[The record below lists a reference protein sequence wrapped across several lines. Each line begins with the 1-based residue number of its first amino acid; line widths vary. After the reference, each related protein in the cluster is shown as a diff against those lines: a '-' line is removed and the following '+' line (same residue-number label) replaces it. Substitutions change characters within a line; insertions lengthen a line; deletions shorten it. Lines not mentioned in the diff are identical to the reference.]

1 MQTAERNSPSMT
13 SQKTDRIYAGLI
25 GFGTVGT
32 GVVKVLKENASLIK
46 DRLGCELVLKRVA
59 DKDTVRDRGVRL
71 DDGVLTP
78 DAMDIINDP
87 EISIVIELVGGTGIA
102 KTFIMEALEKGKH
115 VVTANKAL
123 LSTHGK
129 EIFRKAAEKKLDMG
143 FEASVGGGIPV
154 IKALREGLAANRIES
169 IYGIINGTANYILSK
184 MTNEGGK
191 FEDVLR
197 RAQEKGYAE
206 ADPSYD
212 VDGIDTAH
220 KLAILINLAYGTYID
235 IKDIY
240 TSGISSISQHDIK
253 FAKEFGYRIK
263 LLAIAKSDDGKIEA
277 RVHPTMVPA
286 QHPLST
292 VDGVYNAIHLRGN
305 AVGSVMLYGLGA
317 GMMPTASA
325 VVADLMDIARNMRKG
340 ITERITPLAYTAEAV
355 KAVALKPIDSLE
367 IPYYIRFLAVD
378 KPGALSKISGVLGAH
393 NISISSVIQKDRK
406 IGGAVPLVILTHN
419 ALERELRSAIE
430 EIQQM
435 DIIHDKIVYI
445 RIEENLGAAN

>member
-1 MQTAERNSPSMT
+1 MT
-13 SQKTDRIYAGLI
+13 SDKGKKLKRINAGLI

-32 GVVKVLKENASLIK
+32 GVVKVLRENAGVIK
-46 DRLGCELVLKRVA
+46 DKLGCELVLKKIA
-59 DKDTVRDRGVRL
+59 DRDTARDRGVKV
-71 DDGVLTP
+71 DEGVLTA
-78 DAMDIINDP
+78 DAMDVINDP

-102 KTFIMEALEKGKH
+102 KTFIMEALERGKH

-129 EIFRKAAEKKLDMG
+129 EIFRKASEKGVDIY
-143 FEASVGGGIPV
+143 FEASVAGGIPV

-169 IYGIINGTANYILSK
+169 LYGIINGTANYILSK
-184 MTNEGGK
+184 MTNDGGK

-206 ADPSYD
+206 TDPSYD

-220 KLAILINLAYGTYID
+220 KLAILINLCYGTYIGLGD
-235 IKDIY
+235 IF
-240 TSGISSISQHDIK
+240 TEGIRDISQLDIK
-253 FAKEFGYRIK
+253 FAREFGYRIK
-263 LLAIAKSDDGKIEA
+263 LLAIAKSIDGRVEA
-277 RVHPTMVPA
+277 RVHPTMIPA
-286 QHPLST
+286 AHPLAM
-292 VDGVYNAIHLRGN
+292 VDGAYNAVHLRGD
-305 AVGSVMLYGLGA
+305 AVGPVMFYGLGA

-325 VVADLMDIARNMRKG
+325 VVADLMDICRNLNKDISNRLS
-340 ITERITPLAYTAEAV
+340 PLSYTDEAV
-355 KAVALKPIDSLE
+355 REIKIRDINSLE

-378 KPGALSKISGVLGAH
+378 KPGALSKISGVLGNH

-419 ALERELRSAIE
+419 AQERSLRDAIA
-430 EIQQM
+430 EIQKM
-435 DIIHDKIVYI
+435 DIIHDKIVYV